1 MMKEILEM
9 HGYEGAATGSP
20 KFIIKT
26 AYRASMIVD
35 EDEWLAALQAR
46 NNASHSCNRAVTLD
60 IIKQSKT
67 RFYKLFSELKASVE
81 EIWI

>member
-1 MMKEILEM
+1 
-9 HGYEGAATGSP
+9 
-20 KFIIKT
+20 
-26 AYRASMIVD
+26 MIVD

-46 NNASHSCNRAVTLD
+46 NNASHSYHRAVALD

-67 RFYKLFSELKASVE
+67 RFYKLFSELKANVE